1 MILPGVTRDS
11 ILTLA
16 RDHASGKCPVPGLP
30 SNLVVEERGVTM
42 SEIKSAVGRGEL
54 VELFGA
60 GTAAVVSPVD
70 KIGYLG
76 EDIEIPVGEDGMGP
90 LSRPLWERLV
100 GIQKGVIE
108 SDWSVVVCE

>member
-1 MILPGVTRDS
+1 
-11 ILTLA
+11 
-16 RDHASGKCPVPGLP
+16 
-30 SNLVVEERGVTM
+30 M

-54 VELFGA
+54 IELFGA